1 MLKFPRKQKGEK
13 GKEMEGKR
21 KEWKERRREKI
32 RNRMGRYIGTGEG
45 IVSEE
50 AKVLSLLPGRK
61 NFY

>member
-21 KEWKERRREKI
+21 KEWKERRQEKI
-32 RNRMGRYIGTGEG
+32 QNRMGRYIGTGEG

-50 AKVLSLLPGRK
+50 TKVLSLLPGRK